1 MGFNLS
7 GPFELECWAKGNGT
21 HNAPLFP
28 AGEISLPWLGKYRIL
43 DLFVF
48 GNEGP
53 LVKIIRA
60 TVVITRIIIRLMI
73 IKKREYCIQV
83 DEQFRTL

>member
-53 LVKIIRA
+53 LVLVCSKA
-60 TVVITRIIIRLMI
+60 LPGGFLFLVTHLMWL
-73 IKKREYCIQV
+73 
-83 DEQFRTL
+83 F

>member
-28 AGEISLPWLGKYRIL
+28 AEEISLPWLGKYRIL

-53 LVKIIRA
+53 LVLVCSNARYRGVFYFWSHI
-60 TVVITRIIIRLMI
+60 
-73 IKKREYCIQV
+73 
-83 DEQFRTL
+83 